1 MLMKR
6 FLLSFMLL
14 AVSLAM
20 VADNIAYA
28 ALSKDATTLTFSYGT
43 PPTDLLTWEVNNTG
57 DTYPGWYDMRAKITK
72 VVFEPY
78 FAFARPKSCDW
89 WFYECSNLTMIEG
102 IENLNTSEVNDM
114 RCMFSG
120 CSSLTSLDVS
130 NFDTSKVRL
139 MMSMFYGCS
148 SLTSLDVSN
157 FDTSKADYMQCMFY
171 GCSSLKSLDISNF
184 DTSNAMQLYGMFWD
198 CNSLVNLNISTLDVG
213 KATSLQL
220 MFSNCGA
227 LKNLYVHIINTSK
240 VTDFHSMFTNCKSL
254 KSIDVSSMDISSA
267 ENLDYIFYECTN
279 LEKIYCGKDW
289 LKTGISPDLMFVRC
303 YKLKGASSY
312 DDNYYNSSRND
323 LSKANP
329 ETGYFIYP
337 PYAML
342 SSDGKTMTFKYD
354 KNMPATNSWCVANTT
369 QWGPAW
375 LDEAN
380 VENITNV
387 VFDPSF
393 AEARPESCAYWFA
406 LFENLQSVEG
416 IEYLNTS
423 ESTSLRGIFYDC
435 EKLTSIDV
443 RHFDTQKV
451 TDMYCAFAFCY
462 SLNEIDLSK
471 FDTRSA
477 KTMHGMF
484 YDCSNVKK
492 LDLSSFTTTN
502 VTNMGSMFAG
512 CNSLTELNVSSF
524 DTSNTT
530 YMVYMF
536 SNCTSLSSINL
547 NNFDLSSAQN
557 ISLMFNN
564 CNALTTIYCDSDW
577 QQEELVSEEMF
588 SGCRSL
594 KGAVEFD
601 SNKLDAAMA
610 NPTTGYFTKTGSS
623 GIDNI
628 SLEKS
633 QDVPIYNLLG
643 RRLNAPQKGINIIK
657 TNDGKTKKVLV
668 K

>member
-1 MLMKR
+1 MIMKR

-57 DTYPGWYDMRAKITK
+57 VTYPGWYDMRAKITK

-89 WFYECSNLTMIEG
+89 WFYEFSNLATIEG
-102 IENLNTSEVNDM
+102 IENLNTSEVWTM
-114 RCMFSG
+114 CCMFYGCSSLSELDVSNFDTSKVKHVMSMFYE

-130 NFDTSKVRL
+130 NFD
-139 MMSMFYGCS
+139 MSNVI
-148 SLTSLDVSN
+148 D
-157 FDTSKADYMQCMFY
+157 MQCMFY

-198 CNSLVNLNISTLDVG
+198 CSSLVNLNIGTLDVG
-213 KATSLQL
+213 KSTSLQL
-220 MFSNCGA
+220 MFAKCES

-240 VTDFHSMFTNCKSL
+240 VTDFHSMFTGCKSL
-254 KSIDVSSMDISSA
+254 KSIDVSSMDVSSA
-267 ENLDYIFYECTN
+267 EDVRSMFNNCTD
-279 LEKIYCGKDW
+279 LETIYCGKDW
-289 LKTGISPDLMFVRC
+289 NKSDVNSDYMFWGSN
-303 YKLKGASSY
+303 KLKGATSY
-312 DDNYYNSSRND
+312 TESQIKISM
-323 LSKANP
+323 ANP
-329 ETGYFIYP
+329 ETGYFTYP

-342 SSDGKTMTFKYD
+342 SSDGKTMTFKND
-354 KNMPATNSWCVANTT
+354 KNMPATNSWCVGNTT
-369 QWGPAW
+369 LWGPAW
-375 LDEAN
+375 LDETN

-387 VFDPSF
+387 VFEPSF
-393 AEARPESCAYWFA
+393 AEARPECCTYWFA
-406 LFENLQSVEG
+406 FFENLQSIEG

-443 RHFDTQKV
+443 SHFDTQKV
-451 TDMYCAFAFCY
+451 TDMYCSFAFCY
-462 SLNEIDLSK
+462 SLNEIDLSQ

-484 YDCSNVKK
+484 YDCYNMKK
-492 LDLSSFTTTN
+492 LDLSSFNTSN
-502 VTNMGSMFAG
+502 VKNMGSMFAG

-547 NNFDLSSAQN
+547 NNFDLSNAQD
-557 ISLMFNN
+557 ISLMFNS
-564 CNALTTIYCDSDW
+564 CNALTTIYCDNDW
-577 QQEELVSEEMF
+577 QQAELVSEEMF
-588 SGCRSL
+588 SGCTSL

-643 RRLNAPQKGINIIK
+643 RRLNAPQKGINIIS
-657 TNDGKTKKVLV
+657 GKKIFVR
-668 K
+668 